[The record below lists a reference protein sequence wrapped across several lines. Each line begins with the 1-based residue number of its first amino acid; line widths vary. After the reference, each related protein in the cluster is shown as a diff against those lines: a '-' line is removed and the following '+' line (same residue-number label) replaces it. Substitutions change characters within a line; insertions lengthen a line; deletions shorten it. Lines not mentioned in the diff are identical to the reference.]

1 MQNLK
6 LFSLLFI
13 LALLS
18 SCVSKKKF
26 LEMQDGRDAAQKQY
40 ETLKMQFDE
49 CQSQAVRFQTNVE
62 NLRNQLGLKEQ
73 ELAVSKNETENERNR
88 IRALQEQIN
97 YLQQSNSNLLDRLSD
112 LSVVSKTG
120 AENIKKSLE
129 TLSKQGDYIKQLNTS
144 MQRKDS
150 VNLILVMNLKR
161 SLEDVNDEDVTVEV
175 KKGVVYISLS
185 DKMLF
190 RSGSSVIN
198 TRAEEVLGKIARV
211 LKDHK
216 DLDIL
221 VEGHTDTVP
230 IKTACLEDNWDL
242 SVKRA
247 TSVVRVLQV
256 KHNVNPARMTA
267 GGRSEYIP
275 KADNS
280 TERGRSINRRT
291 EIIILPK
298 LDQFF
303 QLLEAPTADV
313 SK

>member
-1 MQNLK
+1 
-6 LFSLLFI
+6 
-13 LALLS
+13 
-18 SCVSKKKF
+18 
-26 LEMQDGRDAAQKQY
+26 
-40 ETLKMQFDE
+40 
-49 CQSQAVRFQTNVE
+49 
-62 NLRNQLGLKEQ
+62 
-73 ELAVSKNETENERNR
+73 
-88 IRALQEQIN
+88 
-97 YLQQSNSNLLDRLSD
+97 
-112 LSVVSKTG
+112 
-120 AENIKKSLE
+120 
-129 TLSKQGDYIKQLNTS
+129 
-144 MQRKDS
+144 
-150 VNLILVMNLKR
+150 
-161 SLEDVNDEDVTVEV
+161 
-175 KKGVVYISLS
+175 
-185 DKMLF
+185 
-190 RSGSSVIN
+190 VIN